1 METLLEPEEYH
12 PTRIC
17 VFEKNPFWK
26 LLPRR
31 INGSSERKPQ
41 LIHKTQFV
49 TVFFF
54 SYTKSNNLSSS
65 SDIPFDP
72 MNINYRETESLLQLF
87 LSKRK
92 LMNLNL
98 FQKSYFHRVNFRVNY
113 KIIISL
119 SLHFFFSTNFLD
131 VFI

>member
-12 PTRIC
+12 PTRIWEES
-17 VFEKNPFWK
+17 VLKAA
-26 LLPRR
+26 
-31 INGSSERKPQ
+31 
-41 LIHKTQFV
+41 
-49 TVFFF
+49 
-54 SYTKSNNLSSS
+54 SSS
-65 SDIPFDP
+65 NKWIQWTETTVDTQNTICYSFLLFLHEIQQSIFVKWYPIWS
-72 MNINYRETESLLQLF
+72 NEHNYRETESLLQLF

-98 FQKSYFHRVNFRVNY
+98 SQKSYFHRVNFRVNY

>member
-12 PTRIC
+12 PTRIWEES
-17 VFEKNPFWK
+17 VLKAA
-26 LLPRR
+26 
-31 INGSSERKPQ
+31 
-41 LIHKTQFV
+41 
-49 TVFFF
+49 
-54 SYTKSNNLSSS
+54 SSS
-65 SDIPFDP
+65 NKWIQWTETTVDTQNTICYSFLLFLHEIQQSIFAKWYPIWS
-72 MNINYRETESLLQLF
+72 NEHNYRETESLLQLF

-98 FQKSYFHRVNFRVNY
+98 SQKSYFHRVNFRANY

>member
-12 PTRIC
+12 PTRIWEES
-17 VFEKNPFWK
+17 VLKAA
-26 LLPRR
+26 
-31 INGSSERKPQ
+31 
-41 LIHKTQFV
+41 
-49 TVFFF
+49 
-54 SYTKSNNLSSS
+54 SSS
-65 SDIPFDP
+65 NKWIQWTETTVDTQNTICYSFLFFLHEIQQSIFVKWYPIWS
-72 MNINYRETESLLQLF
+72 NEHNYRETESLLQLF

-98 FQKSYFHRVNFRVNY
+98 SQKSYFHRVNFRVNY

>member
-54 SYTKSNNLSSS
+54 SYTKSNNLFVKWYPIWS
-65 SDIPFDP
+65 
-72 MNINYRETESLLQLF
+72 NEHNYRETESLLQLF

-98 FQKSYFHRVNFRVNY
+98 SQKSYFHRVNFRANY

>member
-12 PTRIC
+12 PTRIWEES
-17 VFEKNPFWK
+17 VLKAA
-26 LLPRR
+26 
-31 INGSSERKPQ
+31 
-41 LIHKTQFV
+41 
-49 TVFFF
+49 
-54 SYTKSNNLSSS
+54 SSS
-65 SDIPFDP
+65 NKWIQWTETTVDTQNTICYSFLLFLHEIQQSIFVKWYPIWS
-72 MNINYRETESLLQLF
+72 NEHNYRETESLLQLF

-98 FQKSYFHRVNFRVNY
+98 SQKSYFHRVNFRANY

-131 VFI
+131 IFI

>member
-12 PTRIC
+12 PTRIWEES
-17 VFEKNPFWK
+17 VLKAA
-26 LLPRR
+26 
-31 INGSSERKPQ
+31 
-41 LIHKTQFV
+41 
-49 TVFFF
+49 
-54 SYTKSNNLSSS
+54 SSS
-65 SDIPFDP
+65 NKWIQWTETTVDTQNTICYSFLLFLHEIQQSIFVKWYPIWS
-72 MNINYRETESLLQLF
+72 NEHNYRETESLLQLF

>member
-12 PTRIC
+12 PTRIWEES
-17 VFEKNPFWK
+17 VLKAA
-26 LLPRR
+26 
-31 INGSSERKPQ
+31 
-41 LIHKTQFV
+41 
-49 TVFFF
+49 
-54 SYTKSNNLSSS
+54 SSS
-65 SDIPFDP
+65 NKWIQWTETTVDTQNTICYSFLLFLHEIQQSIFVKWYPIWS
-72 MNINYRETESLLQLF
+72 NEHNYRETESLLQLF

-131 VFI
+131 IFI